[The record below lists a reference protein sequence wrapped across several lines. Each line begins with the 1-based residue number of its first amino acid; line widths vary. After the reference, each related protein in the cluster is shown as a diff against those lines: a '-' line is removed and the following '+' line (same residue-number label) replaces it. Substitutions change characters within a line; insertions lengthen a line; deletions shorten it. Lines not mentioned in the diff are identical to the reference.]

1 MCTMTVL
8 EKEKYKKT
16 LIQPKV
22 RLLLMI
28 YLEGISG
35 KGNWRKK
42 VSQKIEYGK
51 GNVDTQLISLLD
63 AKLIESLNVN
73 GRDPPYRVTREGKK
87 FLQPIL
93 FTSKV
98 GMAVALWVSI
108 WAVIYYFEFQ
118 RQITLMV
125 VFWLPLLATS
135 FLILAFV
142 LIFYP
147 YILLK
152 AGKIDY

>member
-1 MCTMTVL
+1 MTVM

-22 RLLLMI
+22 RLLLTI

-42 VSQKIEYGK
+42 VSESIEYGK

-63 AKLIESLNVN
+63 DKLIESLNLN
-73 GRDPPYRVTREGKK
+73 KRDPAYRVTKEGKR

-93 FTSKV
+93 FTSKI
-98 GMAVALWVSI
+98 GMAVALWVSM

-118 RQITLMV
+118 SQIIVMIT
-125 VFWLPLLATS
+125 FWLPLLITS
-135 FLILAFV
+135 FIILALV

-152 AGKIDY
+152 AGKIGY

>member
-1 MCTMTVL
+1 MTVM

-22 RLLLMI
+22 RLLLTI

-42 VSQKIEYGK
+42 VSESIEYGK

-63 AKLIESLNVN
+63 DKLIESLNLN
-73 GRDPPYRVTREGKK
+73 KRDPPYRVTKEGKR

-93 FTSKV
+93 FTSKI
-98 GMAVALWVSI
+98 GMAVALWVSM

-118 RQITLMV
+118 SQIIVMIT
-125 VFWLPLLATS
+125 FWLPLLITS
-135 FLILAFV
+135 FIILALV

-152 AGKIDY
+152 AGKIGY

>member
-1 MCTMTVL
+1 MTVM

-22 RLLLMI
+22 RLLLTI

-42 VSQKIEYGK
+42 VSESIEYGK

-63 AKLIESLNVN
+63 DKLIESLNLN
-73 GRDPPYRVTREGKK
+73 KRDPPYRVTKEGKR

-93 FTSKV
+93 FTSKI
-98 GMAVALWVSI
+98 S
-108 WAVIYYFEFQ
+108 
-118 RQITLMV
+118 
-125 VFWLPLLATS
+125 
-135 FLILAFV
+135 
-142 LIFYP
+142 
-147 YILLK
+147 YILTRMIIVGLDVYSCLDHQFVELVYRLIEK
-152 AGKIDY
+152 LP